1 MANSIGTTKVSPFK
15 IQYQKTSDGITQSVD
30 IQLVDKD
37 LSPFIS
43 IEDLQNES
51 ILDQMTDLIATET
64 DINSLFDEKTSA

>member
-15 IQYQKTSDGITQSVD
+15 IQYQKTSDSITQSVD

-51 ILDQMTDLIATET
+51 ILDQMTNLIATEI

>member
-1 MANSIGTTKVSPFK
+1 MANSIATTKVSPFK
-15 IQYQKTSDGITQSVD
+15 IQYQKTSDSITQSID

-51 ILDQMTDLIATET
+51 ILDQMTNLIATEI

>member
-1 MANSIGTTKVSPFK
+1 MANSIGTTRVSPFK
-15 IQYQKTSDGITQSVD
+15 IQYQKTSDSITQSVD

-51 ILDQMTDLIATET
+51 ILDQMTNLIATET
-64 DINSLFDEKTSA
+64 DINSLFNEKTSA

>member
-15 IQYQKTSDGITQSVD
+15 IQYQKTSDSITQSVD

-51 ILDQMTDLIATET
+51 ILDQITNLIATEI

>member
-15 IQYQKTSDGITQSVD
+15 IQYQKTSDSIKQSVD

-43 IEDLQNES
+43 IEDLRNES
-51 ILDQMTDLIATET
+51 ILNQMTNIIATEI

>member
-1 MANSIGTTKVSPFK
+1 MANSIGTIKVSPFK
-15 IQYQKTSDGITQSVD
+15 IQYQKTSDSIKQSVD

-51 ILDQMTDLIATET
+51 ILDQMTNLIATET

>member
-15 IQYQKTSDGITQSVD
+15 IQYQKTSDSIKQSID

-43 IEDLQNES
+43 IEDLRNES
-51 ILDQMTDLIATET
+51 ILNQMTNIIATEI